1 MTTTTNKTSNVTYLN
16 TTRDNMLEWKRAFE
30 TTCDKHPER
39 LLPDVTDNKLHTSVL
54 LKDKTQYKQLKEN

>member
-39 LLPDVTDNKLHTSVL
+39 LLPVVTDNNCLTTSLSRIDQEVL
-54 LKDKTQYKQLKEN
+54 PLM